1 MYACTYNMGFFGEPV
16 LNRHYMIAFCEKFFS
31 FGKSNKHGSEMK
43 TGDKDLFTIIYTEM
57 LSNNNF

>member
-1 MYACTYNMGFFGEPV
+1 MGFFGEPV